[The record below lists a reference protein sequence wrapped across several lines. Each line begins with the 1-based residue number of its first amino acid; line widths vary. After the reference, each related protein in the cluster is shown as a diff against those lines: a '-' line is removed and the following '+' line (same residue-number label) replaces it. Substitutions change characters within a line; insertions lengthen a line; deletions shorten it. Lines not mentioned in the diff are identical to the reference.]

1 MKVSREEA
9 RCERRDVSRE
19 SARTRRFAAQPF
31 TWNVCHESNCHG
43 NFQSI
48 SIDDFFCDYRLAI
61 DWPLPIDINY
71 LILSIDIDLLI
82 AFPII
87 DFIDW

>member
-9 RCERRDVSRE
+9 RNETRMNRREHVASRLNL
-19 SARTRRFAAQPF
+19 SLGASVMKVIANRY
-31 TWNVCHESNCHG
+31 
-43 NFQSI
+43 QSMK
-48 SIDDFFCDYRLAI
+48 FFSDYRLVIA
-61 DWPLPIDINY
+61 WPIPNDINE

-87 DFIDW
+87 DW